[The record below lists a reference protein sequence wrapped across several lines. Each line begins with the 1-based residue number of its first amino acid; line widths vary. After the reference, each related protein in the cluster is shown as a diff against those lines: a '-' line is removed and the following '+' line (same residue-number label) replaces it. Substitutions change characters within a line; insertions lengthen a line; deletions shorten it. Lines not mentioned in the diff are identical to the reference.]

1 MLSVTWK
8 QRKMKLKRS
17 TPTLLRLIEIFL
29 IFFDEAISSITLSP
43 MFQNGACRYDSS
55 EGVVGVTGYT
65 DVASEDEDALL
76 DAVATVGPSQWQWM
90 PVTSAFRLK
99 NKIMVWQCV

>member
-1 MLSVTWK
+1 
-8 QRKMKLKRS
+8 
-17 TPTLLRLIEIFL
+17 
-29 IFFDEAISSITLSP
+29 

-76 DAVATVGPSQWQWM
+76 DAVATVGPISVAMDASHISFQ
-90 PVTSAFRLK
+90 V
-99 NKIMVWQCV
+99 KIKFTV